1 MSALDAVLKPPPG
14 AGAGAGG
21 AEELPAGKPVTGA
34 AEHRSTDTV
43 MWLLLVVESY
53 RRAVGRPLLSGFS
66 ITEIADQVWGAPFV
80 LLSHTC
86 GEGEEPTFNYANSA
100 ALELFETAW
109 DGLVGSPSTQSA
121 EDDADVQA
129 DRQRLLDEAREKG
142 FVEGYSGWRV
152 SAEGKRF
159 LVQDAILFNVVSP
172 SEKTVGQ
179 AVVFT
184 SWEYED
190 GSRGSTVPEE
200 EVGDEAAG
208 ALGGEEL
215 LERARSAAAEQGDA
229 VRALKESGLGNND
242 PEVQAAVEILLERK
256 RELEALE
263 EKYDGAPK

>member
-1 MSALDAVLKPPPG
+1 MLCHRVVLF
-14 AGAGAGG
+14 
-21 AEELPAGKPVTGA
+21 
-34 AEHRSTDTV
+34 
-43 MWLLLVVESY
+43 
-53 RRAVGRPLLSGFS
+53 FS
-66 ITEIADQVWGAPFV
+66 IGFLP
-80 LLSHTC
+80 
-86 GEGEEPTFNYANSA
+86 
-100 ALELFETAW
+100 
-109 DGLVGSPSTQSA
+109 
-121 EDDADVQA
+121 
-129 DRQRLLDEAREKG
+129 EAREKG

>member
-1 MSALDAVLKPPPG
+1 
-14 AGAGAGG
+14 
-21 AEELPAGKPVTGA
+21 
-34 AEHRSTDTV
+34 
-43 MWLLLVVESY
+43 
-53 RRAVGRPLLSGFS
+53 LSGFS

-80 LLSHTC
+80 LLSHTSE
-86 GEGEEPTFNYANSA
+86 EGEEPTFNYANRA
-100 ALELFETAW
+100 ALELFETSW

-129 DRQRLLDEAREKG
+129 DRQRLLGEAREKG

-159 LVQDAILFNVVSP
+159 LIQDAILFNVVSP

-190 GSRGSTVPEE
+190 GSRGSTVLEE
-200 EVGDEAAG
+200 EASDGAG
-208 ALGGEEL
+208 GVGGEEL
-215 LERARSAAAEQGDA
+215 LERARAAAAEQGDA
-229 VRALKESGLGNND
+229 VRALKEKGLDNSD

-256 RELEALE
+256 GELEALE
-263 EKYDGAPK
+263 EKYDAAPE